1 MQGRSGSGRAGTELS
16 PQDLCS
22 GLLLVV
28 SQEILVVAQ
37 GLPWPQVLY
46 CQEES
51 QEAPDKLSIGHVL
64 SFQCTVTRGGIGYPS
79 VPTGLGFVI
88 IVDFGVFF

>member
-22 GLLLVV
+22 GLLV
-28 SQEILVVAQ
+28 SQEILMVSPRASLAPGPVH
-37 GLPWPQVLY
+37 

-51 QEAPDKLSIGHVL
+51 QEAPNKLSIGHVEL
-64 SFQCTVTRGGIGYPS
+64 SVHCY
-79 VPTGLGFVI
+79 
-88 IVDFGVFF
+88 